1 MPTEPQE
8 LKDALDRWDH
18 AETFDEMVNM
28 TPIVEAA
35 RRVMDLEKKGLL
47 SGVCD
52 VWPVCSN
59 CAALLRFGE

>member
-1 MPTEPQE
+1 MSALE
-8 LKDALDRWDH
+8 DAIRRRDLWWSGSNEQQRFDDLQ
-18 AETFDEMVNM
+18 TFA
-28 TPIVEAA
+28 EAA